1 MNKLQNIII
10 AIFGIALI
18 TSCNSDH
25 ESSNIKLNNGEKWE
39 VNAEMKPHIEKGNE
53 LVDEYKAQNDADY
66 QKLAENLKAQNTDLI
81 QSCTMKG
88 ESHDELHNWL
98 HPHMELIDSLSKAN
112 SEEEAK
118 EIVSDIDESFN
129 TYQNYFE

>member
-10 AIFGIALI
+10 AFFGIALL

-25 ESSNIKLNNGEKWE
+25 NSTNISLNNGEKWE
-39 VNAEMKPHIEKGNE
+39 VNDEMKPHIERGKE
-53 LVDEYKAQNDADY
+53 LVDEYKAQNDGDY
-66 QKLAENLKAQNTDLI
+66 QKLAENLKAQNSELI

-98 HPHMELIDSLSKAN
+98 HPHMQLIDSLSKAN

-118 EIVSDIDESFN
+118 EIVSEIDKSFS